1 MSVRL
6 DGQWLL
12 PATSPHANRL
22 LPLGHGLS
30 RREASIVPALPG
42 LLAAGRA
49 ATFPKEARRANGRG
63 NSVTAG
69 RRHEC
74 PRTGIPWVSR
84 HSRCPQVP
92 PGAPGPGRRCPRQ
105 ERPGPSAALAPGRAV
120 RGCEP
125 RAGFAPPSA
134 RRVPLRS
141 QVPGRCLRR
150 RAGGRTDGRT
160 DGRAASLLALRS
172 SGRLAQLR

>member
-30 RREASIVPALPG
+30 RLEASIVPALPG

-74 PRTGIPWVSR
+74 PRPAQGSPGCPGTAGVPRSR
-84 HSRCPQVP
+84 PEPRVP
-92 PGAPGPGRRCPRQ
+92 AGGARGRSGPALPPRW
-105 ERPGPSAALAPGRAV
+105 
-120 RGCEP
+120 P
-125 RAGFAPPSA
+125 RAGRSEAASPGQVSHRPPHGGSRCA
-134 RRVPLRS
+134 RRCR
-141 QVPGRCLRR
+141 GAAC
-150 RAGGRTDGRT
+150 AGGRTDGRT
-160 DGRAASLLALRS
+160 D
-172 SGRLAQLR
+172 